1 MEEFKQGFIDEALQ
15 LIEKLEDLIMHL
27 ENTAP
32 GEADVQ
38 EIFRIMHTIKGS
50 SAMFAFSNTE
60 NITHKLEDI
69 YDLIREQKLELT
81 PATLSLT
88 LDTADFIKLLL
99 TNNDTLTKESTE
111 QFSRLTAQINHILP
125 SDDAE
130 AAEGKS
136 GIVEKQSADSPKSD
150 QTYNYYYICFKP
162 GSDVLQRGVSP
173 ISAFE
178 ELVDYST
185 ITSFPFIGD
194 TPLPEEYDPAGFFLS
209 WDIFVKTDG
218 PREDIEDCFMFF
230 LDEEYKIIDIT
241 PGQLK
246 SNNDF
251 LASCIN
257 LNHKANSL
265 DEIEER
271 LQHAFAIESNVKDLA
286 ATNQPKTDGEPRTKE
301 DKPKEIESIKVESKK
316 LDELINLVSEL
327 VTLNSQLEIHTE
339 DSANEK
345 LKKTIK
351 SVSKLSKRF
360 RDNALEL
367 RLIPVKILILK
378 LQRLIRDL
386 SKTLDKEIE
395 FITEG
400 THTELDKNIIAK
412 LEGPLM
418 HILRN
423 SIDHGIEGK
432 EERLK
437 AGKPEKGVIRFI
449 AFYSGSNVFIQIQD
463 DGKGIDVE
471 KVKNKG
477 VEKGLISKENEPS
490 KQDIFN
496 LLFTPGF
503 STAGSITNVSG
514 RGVGLDVVKK
524 EISEMRGEIDIES
537 ELGLGTSFTLKLPL
551 TLSIIDTLMVAV
563 GKTKIL
569 IPREFVIH
577 TNIQSSAYAESSK
590 IEFED
595 KVLPVI
601 SLRKDFELDGNSNQ
615 KSYNVIVRQYDKLY
629 AIQVDKIIG
638 EHQAVVKPLGYY
650 NNNNEYFSGA
660 SILGDGSLAFI
671 LDVNKIISLKKNK
684 NSVGQHNLK

>member
-60 NITHKLEDI
+60 SITHKLEDI

-99 TNNDTLTKESTE
+99 TNNDSLTKESTE
-111 QFSRLTAQINHILP
+111 QFSQLTAQINHILP
-125 SDDAE
+125 SDNAE
-130 AAEGKS
+130 AVKEEFGMFEEQGA
-136 GIVEKQSADSPKSD
+136 ASPKSD

-194 TPLPEEYDPAGFFLS
+194 VPLPEEYDPASFFLS

-218 PREDIEDCFMFF
+218 PKDDIEDCFMFF

-241 PGQLK
+241 PGQLE

-257 LNHKANSL
+257 LNQKATSL

-271 LQHAFAIESNVKDLA
+271 MQQAFAIQSNAEDLSA
-286 ATNQPKTDGEPRTKE
+286 IKQPKVNDEPKAKE

-327 VTLNSQLEIHTE
+327 VTLNSQLEIRTQNSS
-339 DSANEK
+339 DEK

-367 RLIPVKILILK
+367 RLIQVKVLILK

-386 SKTLDKEIE
+386 SKTLNKEIE

-400 THTELDKNIIAK
+400 TNTELDKNIIAK
-412 LEGPLM
+412 LEGPLI

-423 SIDHGIEGK
+423 SIDHGIEST

-437 AGKPEKGVIRFI
+437 AGKPAKGVIRFI

-471 KVKNKG
+471 KIKQKG
-477 VEKGLISKENEPS
+477 IEKGLLDKDAKVS

-496 LLFTPGF
+496 LLFAPGF
-503 STAGSITNVSG
+503 STANSITNVSG

-524 EISEMRGEIDIES
+524 EIGEMRGEIDIES

-551 TLSIIDTLMVAV
+551 TLSIIDTLMVSV
-563 GKTKIL
+563 GATKIL
-569 IPREFVIH
+569 IPREFIVH
-577 TNIQSSAYAESSK
+577 TNIQNNNDQQDEK
-590 IEFED
+590 IEFEN
-595 KVLPVI
+595 KILPVI
-601 SLRKDFELDGNSNQ
+601 SLRDDFSANETNNQ
-615 KSYNVIVRQYDKLY
+615 KSYNIIVKQYDKLY
-629 AIQVDKIIG
+629 VIRVDKIIG
-638 EHQAVVKPLGYY
+638 EHQAVVKPLGYS
-650 NNNNEYFSGA
+650 NNNHDYFSGA
-660 SILGDGSLAFI
+660 SILGDGNLAFI
-671 LDVNKIISLKKNK
+671 LDVNKVISMKKNK
-684 NSVGQHNLK
+684 NGLGHHNLK